1 MKRHTALV
9 AIVVLGL
16 TLAAQAWAQS
26 RWWDR
31 APGDHRWQAQM
42 GEWGG
47 MGRGS
52 SGMGSMQRH
61 RQVMRQGVPEPY
73 ASLRPPAA
81 SAEQVARGAELYRT
95 HCAACH
101 GSDGRGNGPAAA
113 SLAPAPAN
121 LKRLT
126 AMPMG
131 RQTGYLAFAI
141 AEGGVAYGTAMP
153 AYKDVLDADQLQAV
167 VAFLL
172 EGL

>member
-1 MKRHTALV
+1 MKRHTAMV

-16 TLAAQAWAQS
+16 TLATQGWGQS
-26 RWWDR
+26 RWWDWD
-31 APGDHRWQAQM
+31 PGERRWQAQM
-42 GEWGG
+42 GERGG
-47 MGRGS
+47 MGRG
-52 SGMGSMQRH
+52 GMGSMQRH

-81 SAEQVARGAELYRT
+81 SAEQVARGADLYRT

-101 GSDGRGNGPAAA
+101 GTDGRGNGPTAA
-113 SLAPAPAN
+113 SLDPAPAN
-121 LKRLT
+121 LKWLT
-126 AMPMG
+126 SMPMG
-131 RQTGYLAFAI
+131 RDTGYLAFAI

-153 AYKDVLDADQLQAV
+153 AYKDVLEVDERQAV